1 MFWTGL
7 LANQRG
13 VFAVQRVRFRSGV
26 PYGSRVGRYS
36 RIAVRMACCL
46 LCQLF
51 HHVECVEHQLRH
63 VDCARANPHHRG
75 NNLLLYGRHAFTY
88 LVNFL
93 DQVFA
98 RVSTSGQNLDS
109 QLAALSDCEKIF
121 QEKISGAKDDRPELQ
136 ALLEWVREGD
146 TVHVTKLDRLARNTR
161 HLLEVSEYLQGK
173 GVALNILNIGINTAT
188 PTGKLMLT
196 MIGAIATFEREMM
209 LERQAEGIALAKL
222 KGKYKGRKPTAR
234 SKTKEVIE
242 LVENGTSKAGISHLL
257 KLGITSIYRIIR
269 VNRPDLLENK
279 HCND

>member
-1 MFWTGL
+1 
-7 LANQRG
+7 
-13 VFAVQRVRFRSGV
+13 
-26 PYGSRVGRYS
+26 
-36 RIAVRMACCL
+36 MAII
-46 LCQLF
+46 
-51 HHVECVEHQLRH
+51 
-63 VDCARANPHHRG
+63 G
-75 NNLLLYGRHAFTY
+75 Y
-88 LVNFL
+88 
-93 DQVFA
+93 A

-136 ALLEWVREGD
+136 AMLEWVREGD

-161 HLLEVSEYLQGK
+161 HLLEVSEYLQRK

-234 SKTKEVIE
+234 NKSQDVIDMLARGLSKPEISRQ
-242 LVENGTSKAGISHLL
+242 LGI
-257 KLGITSIYRIIR
+257 GITSIYRI
-269 VNRPDLLENK
+269 VKNNPN
-279 HCND
+279 